1 MRLLSEHISGAYRTL
16 RRTRA
21 RTVLT
26 TLGIAIGVASVRC
39 ILAISDGV
47 TRMFDKQISHYNGR
61 LIVVRPGIQSR
72 DPNMLLSAMSQQMF
86 GASTLTDADVDAVA
100 KTQHVQSVA
109 PLMTL
114 NATITAKGQTAK
126 NNVVLATTP
135 GFAKISDADI
145 TAGQFLGEET
155 KDTTA
160 VIGDQL
166 SIKLF
171 NTDSSVGQVFTMH
184 GQRFTVIG
192 VMKQK
197 TSAVNYNNI
206 DYGNTVIVSYDQ
218 GKQLLKGNTQ
228 IQQIDVL
235 VDEAKSSSGVV
246 AELKNKINKLHLGE
260 EDFSI
265 LTGREIG
272 QPTNQLFTAL
282 IATMAAIAAISL
294 VVGGIG
300 IMNIMLVGVAERT
313 REIGIRKA
321 VGASHRNIIG
331 QFMVESMMISILGGI
346 IGYIGGYVLAFI
358 ASTFLYFSP
367 AFTLQTAL
375 MAVLMA
381 VGVGVVFGTYPAVK
395 AARKDTIESLRQY
408 H

>member
-1 MRLLSEHISGAYRTL
+1 MSLLSEHISGAYRTL

-26 TLGIAIGVASVRC
+26 TLGIAIGVASVTC

-61 LIVVRPGIQSR
+61 LVVVRPGMQSR

-109 PLMTL
+109 PQM
-114 NATITAKGQTAK
+114 AK

-206 DYGNTVIVSYDQ
+206 DYGNAVIVSYDQ
-218 GKQLLKGNTQ
+218 GKQLLKGSTQ

-235 VDEAKSSSGVV
+235 VDDAKSSNSVV
-246 AELKNKINKLHLGE
+246 TELKDKLSKLHLGE
-260 EDFSI
+260 EDFSV
-265 LTGREIG
+265 LTGPEIG
-272 QPTNQLFTAL
+272 RPTNQLFTAL

-331 QFMVESMMISILGGI
+331 QFMVESLMISILGGA
-346 IGYIGGYVLAFI
+346 IGYVGGYILAFI

-375 MAVLMA
+375 MAVLMTI
-381 VGVGVVFGTYPAVK
+381 GVGVVFGTYPAVK

>member
-1 MRLLSEHISGAYRTL
+1 
-16 RRTRA
+16 
-21 RTVLT
+21 
-26 TLGIAIGVASVRC
+26 
-39 ILAISDGV
+39 
-47 TRMFDKQISHYNGR
+47 
-61 LIVVRPGIQSR
+61 
-72 DPNMLLSAMSQQMF
+72 
-86 GASTLTDADVDAVA
+86 
-100 KTQHVQSVA
+100 
-109 PLMTL
+109 
-114 NATITAKGQTAK
+114 
-126 NNVVLATTP
+126 
-135 GFAKISDADI
+135 
-145 TAGQFLGEET
+145 
-155 KDTTA
+155 
-160 VIGDQL
+160 
-166 SIKLF
+166 
-171 NTDSSVGQVFTMH
+171 MH

-206 DYGNTVIVSYDQ
+206 DYGNAVIVSYDQ
-218 GKQLLKGNTQ
+218 GKQLLKGSTQ

-235 VDEAKSSSGVV
+235 VDDAKSSNSVV
-246 AELKNKINKLHLGE
+246 TELKDKLSKLHLGE
-260 EDFSI
+260 EDFSV
-265 LTGREIG
+265 LTGPEIG
-272 QPTNQLFTAL
+272 RPTNQLFAAL

-331 QFMVESMMISILGGI
+331 QFMVESLMISILGGA
-346 IGYIGGYVLAFI
+346 IGYVGGYILAFI

-375 MAVLMA
+375 MAVLMTI
-381 VGVGVVFGTYPAVK
+381 GVGVVFGTYPAVK

>member
-26 TLGIAIGVASVRC
+26 TLGIAIGVASVTC

-61 LIVVRPGIQSR
+61 LIVMRPGIQSR

-86 GASTLTDADVDAVA
+86 GASTLTDADVDAVT

-145 TAGQFLGEET
+145 TA
-155 KDTTA
+155 
-160 VIGDQL
+160 GDQL

-331 QFMVESMMISILGGI
+331 QFMVESMMISILGGV

>member
-26 TLGIAIGVASVRC
+26 TLGIAIGVASVTC

-61 LIVVRPGIQSR
+61 LVVVRPGMQSR

-135 GFAKISDADI
+135 GFAKIADADI

-206 DYGNTVIVSYDQ
+206 DYGNAVIVSYDQ
-218 GKQLLKGNTQ
+218 GKQLLKGSTQ

-235 VDEAKSSSGVV
+235 VDDAKSSNNVV
-246 AELKNKINKLHLGE
+246 TELKDKLSKLHLGE
-260 EDFSI
+260 EDFSV
-265 LTGREIG
+265 LTGPEIG
-272 QPTNQLFTAL
+272 RPTNQLFTAL

-313 REIGIRKA
+313 REIRKA

-331 QFMVESMMISILGGI
+331 QFMVESLMISILGGA
-346 IGYIGGYVLAFI
+346 IGYVGGYIIAFI
-358 ASTFLYFSP
+358 TSTFLYFSP

-375 MAVLMA
+375 MAVLMTI
-381 VGVGVVFGTYPAVK
+381 GVGVVFGTYPAVK

>member
-21 RTVLT
+21 RTILT
-26 TLGIAIGVASVRC
+26 TLGIAIGVASVTC

-47 TRMFDKQISHYNGR
+47 TRMFDRQISSYDGR
-61 LIVVRPGIQSR
+61 LIVVRPGVQSR
-72 DPNMLLSAMSQQMF
+72 DPNMILNSMSQQMF
-86 GASTLTDADVDAVA
+86 GASTLTDADIEAATKVE
-100 KTQHVQSVA
+100 HVKSVA
-109 PLMTL
+109 PLMAL
-114 NATITAKGQTAK
+114 NATVSAKGHTSK
-126 NNVVLATTP
+126 NNAVLATTP
-135 GFAKISDADI
+135 DFAKISDADI
-145 TAGQFLGEET
+145 VAGQFLGEET

-166 SIKLF
+166 SIELF

-197 TSAVNYNNI
+197 SSAVNYNNI
-206 DYGNTVIVSYDQ
+206 DYGNAVIVSYDQ

-228 IQQIDVL
+228 IQQIDIL
-235 VDEAKSSSGVV
+235 VDDAKSSAS
-246 AELKNKINKLHLGE
+246 AAASLQDKISKLHLGE
-260 EDFSI
+260 DDFLV
-265 LTGREIG
+265 LTGSEIG
-272 QPTNQLFTAL
+272 RPTNQLFSSL
-282 IATMAAIAAISL
+282 IAIMAAIAAISL

-331 QFMVESMMISILGGI
+331 QFMVESLMISILGGA
-346 IGYIGGYVLAFI
+346 IGYVAGYIIAFA
-358 ASTFLYFSP
+358 ASAFLYFSP

-375 MAVLMA
+375 MAALMA

>member
-1 MRLLSEHISGAYRTL
+1 
-16 RRTRA
+16 
-21 RTVLT
+21 
-26 TLGIAIGVASVRC
+26 
-39 ILAISDGV
+39 
-47 TRMFDKQISHYNGR
+47 
-61 LIVVRPGIQSR
+61 
-72 DPNMLLSAMSQQMF
+72 
-86 GASTLTDADVDAVA
+86 
-100 KTQHVQSVA
+100 
-109 PLMTL
+109 
-114 NATITAKGQTAK
+114 
-126 NNVVLATTP
+126 
-135 GFAKISDADI
+135 
-145 TAGQFLGEET
+145 
-155 KDTTA
+155 
-160 VIGDQL
+160 
-166 SIKLF
+166 
-171 NTDSSVGQVFTMH
+171 
-184 GQRFTVIG
+184 
-192 VMKQK
+192 MKQK

>member
-1 MRLLSEHISGAYRTL
+1 MCS
-16 RRTRA
+16 
-21 RTVLT
+21 
-26 TLGIAIGVASVRC
+26 
-39 ILAISDGV
+39 SD
-47 TRMFDKQISHYNGR
+47 
-61 LIVVRPGIQSR
+61 L
-72 DPNMLLSAMSQQMF
+72 
-86 GASTLTDADVDAVA
+86 
-100 KTQHVQSVA
+100 SVA
-109 PLMTL
+109 PLMAL
-114 NATITAKGQTAK
+114 NATVSAKGHTSK
-126 NNVVLATTP
+126 NNAVLATTP
-135 GFAKISDADI
+135 DFAKISDADI
-145 TAGQFLGEET
+145 VAGQFLGEET

-166 SIKLF
+166 SIELF

-197 TSAVNYNNI
+197 SSAVNYNNI
-206 DYGNTVIVSYDQ
+206 DYGNAVIVSYDQ

-228 IQQIDVL
+228 IQQIDIL
-235 VDEAKSSSGVV
+235 VDDAKSSAS
-246 AELKNKINKLHLGE
+246 AAASLQDKISKLHLGE
-260 EDFSI
+260 DDFSV
-265 LTGREIG
+265 LTGSEIG
-272 QPTNQLFTAL
+272 RPTNQLFSSL
-282 IATMAAIAAISL
+282 IAIMAAIAAISL

-331 QFMVESMMISILGGI
+331 QFMVESLMISILGGA
-346 IGYIGGYVLAFI
+346 IGYVAGYIIAFA
-358 ASTFLYFSP
+358 ASAFLYFSP

-375 MAVLMA
+375 MAALMA